1 MQSLAWT
8 DIARAR
14 ALAVIVEKSFI
25 IIAFKGLISWVYM
38 CVQTSVEGSI
48 DCDGE
53 LVDESRVE
61 LEIYILQNE
70 LISYS

>member
-1 MQSLAWT
+1 
-8 DIARAR
+8 
-14 ALAVIVEKSFI
+14 
-25 IIAFKGLISWVYM
+25 M